1 MFKRLVVAFL
11 ACFVV
16 VPAYAQ
22 DKPIVGIA
30 EMTDLAQTGQTDTF
44 VAMLETAIVSSGK
57 FNIIER
63 SQLATLMK
71 EQGLASKGVVRTKR
85 PGQTGGFE
93 AVDYLVYGSITSV
106 SAENRSS
113 ITSMFEGML
122 QPSNGNEPCRKTR
135 VRMEVDIKITD
146 TSTGQ
151 IKYADRISQ
160 IQDSAT
166 FCGPG
171 TQVDRSELFRSS
183 ADAIATGLV
192 TAIYPIQLAAAQ
204 NDGSFILN
212 FGKGAVEVEDF
223 LMFYGE
229 SSTIPDPSGNGTITI
244 DGAEIGAI
252 QVIDVQNSFS
262 RAVQVTNFC
271 STPPIG
277 AIARPTDKKVVKGM
291 QKADRKKERC

>member
-1 MFKRLVVAFL
+1 MFKRLVVAFFAL
-11 ACFVV
+11 LVA
-16 VPAYAQ
+16 VPGFAQ
-22 DKPIVGIA
+22 DKPTVGIA

-63 SQLATLMK
+63 SQLATLLK
-71 EQGLASKGVVRTKR
+71 EQGRAANGLVRTKR

-106 SAENRSS
+106 SAVNRSS

-122 QPSNGNEPCRKTR
+122 EPNSGNQACRKTR

-146 TSTGQ
+146 TNTGQ
-151 IKYADRISQ
+151 ISYADRISQ

-171 TQVDRSELFRSS
+171 QQVDRSELFRNS

-204 NDGSFILN
+204 SDNSFILN
-212 FGKGAVEVEDF
+212 FGRGAVEVGDF

-262 RAVQVTNFC
+262 RAVQVTKFC

-277 AIARPTDKKVVKGM
+277 AIARPTEKNVVKGM
-291 QKADRKKERC
+291 